1 MAEKIGDEWRNKKS
15 ILYFQRLLRLLL
27 ELLLSVNDIT
37 NIYSMSNNIVIV
49 MYRVSLQKP
58 LTEPKSLFYNHVFI
72 LLDK

>member
-49 MYRVSLQKP
+49 MYRVSFRNSLQK
-58 LTEPKSLFYNHVFI
+58 LKSLFYKYVFI
-72 LLDK
+72 FVR